1 MTKKPT
7 RTLAQARKGIQPS
20 EDYSPPLGFA
30 DDDLEDYSPTLDDEE
45 DDDIPQ
51 VINPPKRMTPEERKR
66 KVSKQE
72 QRSLRAKKGARTRRL
87 NRGLKEGVIRTSVA
101 LTPTLLG
108 QVRSMGR
115 GVSPVVR
122 EALQEYLERRGI
134 LPAGPQTIEQLKGE
148 LRVELE
154 EQFGRK
160 LEKQLEEKLEKQ
172 FEEKLEKQLEEKLK
186 AELASR
192 KRRRRKN
199 D

>member
-20 EDYSPPLGFA
+20 EDYSPPLGFI
-30 DDDLEDYSPTLDDEE
+30 DDDLEDYSPAYD

-66 KVSKQE
+66 KANKQE

-108 QVRSMGR
+108 LVRSMGR

-134 LPAGPQTIEQLKGE
+134 LPA
-148 LRVELE
+148 
-154 EQFGRK
+154 
-160 LEKQLEEKLEKQ
+160 
-172 FEEKLEKQLEEKLK
+172 
-186 AELASR
+186 
-192 KRRRRKN
+192 
-199 D
+199 

>member
-30 DDDLEDYSPTLDDEE
+30 DDDLEDYSPAYD
-45 DDDIPQ
+45 DDDIPL

-66 KVSKQE
+66 KASKQE

-87 NRGLKEGVIRTSVA
+87 NRGLKEGVTRTSVA

-108 QVRSMGR
+108 LVRSMGR

-134 LPAGPQTIEQLKGE
+134 LPAGPKTIEQLKGE

-154 EQFGRK
+154 EQLK
-160 LEKQLEEKLEKQ
+160 EKLEEQ
-172 FEEKLEKQLEEKLK
+172 LIGKLEKQLEEKLK